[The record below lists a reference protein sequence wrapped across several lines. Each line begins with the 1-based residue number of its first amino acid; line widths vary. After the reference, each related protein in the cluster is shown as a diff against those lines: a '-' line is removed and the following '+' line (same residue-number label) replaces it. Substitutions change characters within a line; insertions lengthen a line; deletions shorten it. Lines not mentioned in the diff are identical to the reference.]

1 MLHACLVGVLLSLR
15 YHSAV
20 SNANRMRDLAIHQRR
35 LLDRTARDAVDPGR
49 GVAQAQSLPWKRVIL
64 PSLIKGARVMEIWLP
79 ASGKVSIP

>member
-1 MLHACLVGVLLSLR
+1 MLHACFVGVLLSLR

-64 PSLIKGARVMEIWLP
+64 PSLRVARVMEIWLP